1 MLRSLSLS
9 FWGVAAASLIS
20 IGACGGGET
29 TLPPL
34 FEPKPECVGDPISV
48 LNGQHRQVISFLEIG
63 SLADGFD
70 LDGDGDPDNKLA
82 GVGSLAG
89 EAILDSLAQ
98 YDILIPLEMFDM
110 PAASG
115 ADECVKFALY
125 LGLYKEDTDGDGE
138 DTAVDGGDCND
149 HVMAIPGTEV
159 AGNKLDDDCDGMA
172 DEVND
177 GPEQTASTDATDMDG
192 DGQSPMDGDC
202 DDTNAMVEAGT
213 PEICGDG
220 YDNDCDGVADRT
232 ADGTGIVTACNPFDD
247 TPDEITIDDRSFD
260 NAGVP
265 LIKFTSGEVTST
277 ANGLRLV
284 AGPSLFQVG
293 IPVTDDIELTLKIT
307 GTTIEADVEMS
318 GGRVVAVNG
327 RVIDSVTADTIRGL
341 ELEDIGLTPED
352 SLLDAVFANVLG
364 TILALESLPENHP
377 YKGCKMPDIDV
388 DRDGNEAFCDKDLDG
403 DPNTVQ
409 VDTCIDGDGT
419 VVQDTIVNGVV
430 TAHCSTAVDDEGKLR
445 FVDGISV
452 ELNFDTSPA
461 DLVRP

>member
-177 GPEQTASTDATDMDG
+177 GPNQTASTDDTDMDG
-192 DGQSPMDGDC
+192 DGQSPMAGDC
-202 DDTNAMVEAGT
+202 DDTNNMVKSGMA
-213 PEICGDG
+213 EICGDG

-232 ADGTGIVTACNPFDD
+232 TDAQGVVTACNPYDSTPDSIRLDPRGFDD
-247 TPDEITIDDRSFD
+247 
-260 NAGVP
+260 AGEP
-265 LIKFTSGEVTST
+265 LIAFTSGTIS
-277 ANGLRLV
+277 ADNKLV
-284 AGPSLFQVG
+284 AGPSLFQVSV
-293 IPVTDDIELTLKIT
+293 PVTDGIELTLKIT
-307 GTTIEADVEMS
+307 GTTVEADIAQA
-318 GGRVVAVNG
+318 GGRVVSMNG
-327 RVIDSVTADTIRGL
+327 RLGGVIDAHTADTIRGL
-341 ELEDIGLTPED
+341 DVPEISLTPEN

-364 TILALESLPENHP
+364 PLLALPALPPSSPHA
-377 YKGCKMPDIDV
+377 GCRTPDIDV
-388 DRDGNEAFCDKDLDG
+388 DRDGLEAFCDKNLDG
-403 DPNTVQ
+403 DPNTQV

-419 VVQDTIVNGVV
+419 VVQDTA
-430 TAHCSTAVDDEGKLR
+430 TAQCSEALDSSGKKR

-452 ELNFDTSPA
+452 ELNFETAPA
-461 DLVRP
+461 DLVR